1 MLSDLRES
9 GLQDALDKF
18 KASVIKQARTNLTKG
33 RAPFGSHNNTRKL
46 YNSLK
51 GQAKVYAKGYS
62 LSFEMEDY
70 GFYQDK
76 GVRGKRSNSRAPK
89 SPYKFGSGTG
99 AKGGLTEGI
108 QRWVKARKFQFRQ
121 RDPETKKSTGK
132 FLSYDAT
139 AWIITRS
146 IYAKGLRPTLFF
158 TKPFEAAY
166 KRLPQELVNDLKID
180 LEKIFNYSIKQPK

>member
-1 MLSDLRES
+1 MLADLRES
-9 GLQDALDKF
+9 GLQAALDKF
-18 KASVIKQARTNLTKG
+18 KASVIKQARTNLSKG
-33 RAPFGSHNNTRKL
+33 DRNVSRKL

-51 GQAKVYAKGYS
+51 GEAKVYAKGYF
-62 LSFEMEDY
+62 LNFQMEEY
-70 GFYQDK
+70 GNYQDK
-76 GVRGKRSNSRAPK
+76 GVKGKRSSSRAPN
-89 SPYKFGSGTG
+89 SPYKFGSGKG

-108 QRWVKARKFQFRQ
+108 QRWVKARKFQFK
-121 RDPETKKSTGK
+121 DKKGK

-146 IYAKGLRPTLFF
+146 IYAKGIRPTLFF

>member
-18 KASVIKQARTNLTKG
+18 KASVIKQARTNLSKG
-33 RAPFGSHNNTRKL
+33 DRNVSRKL

-62 LSFEMEDY
+62 LSFEMEEY

-76 GVRGKRSNSRAPK
+76 GVKGKKSSVRAPK
-89 SPYKFGSGTG
+89 SPYKFGSGKG
-99 AKGGLTEGI
+99 KKGGLTEGI
-108 QRWVKARKFQFRQ
+108 QRWVKARKFQFK
-121 RDPETKKSTGK
+121 DKKGK
-132 FLSYDAT
+132 FMSYDST
-139 AWIITRS
+139 AWIITKS

-158 TKPFEAAY
+158 TKPFEASY

>member
-1 MLSDLRES
+1 MLADLRES
-9 GLQDALDKF
+9 GLQEALDKF

-33 RAPFGSHNNTRKL
+33 DRNVSRKL

-62 LSFEMEDY
+62 LSFEMEEY

-76 GVRGKRSNSRAPK
+76 GVKGKKSSAKAPK
-89 SPYKFGSGTG
+89 SPYKFGSGKG
-99 AKGGLTEGI
+99 KKGGLTEGI
-108 QRWVKARKFQFRQ
+108 QRWVKARKFQFKDKR
-121 RDPETKKSTGK
+121 GK
-132 FLSYDAT
+132 FMSYDST
-139 AWIITRS
+139 AWLITRS

>member
-18 KASVIKQARTNLTKG
+18 KASVIKQARTNLSKG
-33 RAPFGSHNNTRKL
+33 DRNVSRKL

-51 GQAKVYAKGYS
+51 GEAKVYAKGYY
-62 LSFEMEDY
+62 LNFQMEEY
-70 GFYQDK
+70 GNYQDK
-76 GVRGKRSNSRAPK
+76 GVKGKRSSSRAPN
-89 SPYKFGSGTG
+89 SPYKFGSGKG
-99 AKGGLTEGI
+99 KKGGLTEGI
-108 QRWVKARKFQFRQ
+108 QRWVKARKFQFK
-121 RDPETKKSTGK
+121 DKKGK
-132 FLSYDAT
+132 FMSYDST

-146 IYAKGLRPTLFF
+146 IYAKGIRPTLFF

>member
-18 KASVIKQARTNLTKG
+18 KASVIKQARTNLSKG
-33 RAPFGSHNNTRKL
+33 DRNVSRKL

-62 LSFEMEDY
+62 LSFEMEEY

-76 GVRGKRSNSRAPK
+76 GVKGKKSSAKAPN
-89 SPYKFGSGTG
+89 SPYKFGSGKG
-99 AKGGLTEGI
+99 KNGGLTEGI
-108 QRWVKARKFQFRQ
+108 QRWVKARKFQFKDKR
-121 RDPETKKSTGK
+121 GK
-132 FLSYDAT
+132 FMSYDST

>member
-1 MLSDLRES
+1 MLADLRES

-18 KASVIKQARTNLTKG
+18 KASVIKQARTNLSKG
-33 RAPFGSHNNTRKL
+33 DRNVSRKL

-51 GQAKVYAKGYS
+51 GEAKVYAKGYY
-62 LSFEMEDY
+62 LNFQMEEY
-70 GFYQDK
+70 GNYQDK
-76 GVRGKRSNSRAPK
+76 GVKGKRSSSRAPN
-89 SPYKFGSGTG
+89 SPYKFGSGKG
-99 AKGGLTEGI
+99 KKGGLTEGI
-108 QRWVKARKFQFRQ
+108 QRWVKARKFQFK
-121 RDPETKKSTGK
+121 DKKGK
-132 FLSYDAT
+132 FMSYDST

-146 IYAKGLRPTLFF
+146 IYAKGIRPTLFF

>member
-9 GLQDALDKF
+9 GLQEALDIF
-18 KASVIKQARTNLTKG
+18 KASVIKQARTNLSKG
-33 RAPFGSHNNTRKL
+33 DRNVSRKL

-51 GQAKVYAKGYS
+51 GEAKVYAKGYS
-62 LSFEMEDY
+62 LSFEMEEY

-76 GVRGKRSNSRAPK
+76 GVKGKKSSARAPK
-89 SPYKFGSGTG
+89 SPYKFGSGKG
-99 AKGGLTEGI
+99 KKGGLTEGI
-108 QRWVKARKFQFRQ
+108 QRWVKARKFQFK
-121 RDPETKKSTGK
+121 DKKGK
-132 FLSYDAT
+132 FMSYDST
-139 AWIITRS
+139 AWIITKS

-158 TKPFEAAY
+158 TKPFEQAY

>member
-1 MLSDLRES
+1 M
-9 GLQDALDKF
+9 F

-33 RAPFGSHNNTRKL
+33 ERNVSRKL

-51 GQAKVYAKGYS
+51 GEAKVYAKGYS
-62 LSFEMEDY
+62 LSFEMEEH

-76 GVRGKRSNSRAPK
+76 GVKGKKSSAKAPN
-89 SPYKFGSGTG
+89 SPYKFGSGKG
-99 AKGGLTEGI
+99 KKGGLTEGI
-108 QRWVKARKFQFRQ
+108 QRWVKARKFQFK
-121 RDPETKKSTGK
+121 DKKGK
-132 FLSYDAT
+132 FMSYDAT
-139 AWIITRS
+139 AWIITKS

>member
-1 MLSDLRES
+1 MLADLRES
-9 GLQDALDKF
+9 GLQEALDKF

-33 RAPFGSHNNTRKL
+33 DRNVSRKL

-62 LSFEMEDY
+62 LSFEMEDH

-76 GVRGKRSNSRAPK
+76 GVKGKKSSAKAPN
-89 SPYKFGSGTG
+89 SPYKFGSGKG
-99 AKGGLTEGI
+99 KKGGLTEGI
-108 QRWVKARKFQFRQ
+108 QRWVKARKFQFKDKR
-121 RDPETKKSTGK
+121 GK
-132 FLSYDAT
+132 FMSYDST

-166 KRLPQELVNDLKID
+166 KRLPQDLVNDLKID

>member
-1 MLSDLRES
+1 MLADLRES

-18 KASVIKQARTNLTKG
+18 KASVIKQARTNLSKG
-33 RAPFGSHNNTRKL
+33 DRNVSRKL

-51 GQAKVYAKGYS
+51 GEAKVYAKGYY
-62 LSFEMEDY
+62 LNFQMEEY
-70 GFYQDK
+70 GNYQDK
-76 GVRGKRSNSRAPK
+76 GVKGKRSSSRAPN
-89 SPYKFGSGTG
+89 SPYKFGSGKG

-146 IYAKGLRPTLFF
+146 IYAKGIRPTLFF

>member
-1 MLSDLRES
+1 MLADLRES

-18 KASVIKQARTNLTKG
+18 KTYVIKQARTNLSKG
-33 RAPFGSHNNTRKL
+33 DRNVSRKL

-62 LSFEMEDY
+62 LSFEMEEY
-70 GFYQDK
+70 GNYQDK
-76 GVRGKRSNSRAPK
+76 GVRGKRSNAKAPQ

-108 QRWVKARKFQFRQ
+108 QRWVKARKFQFKDKR
-121 RDPETKKSTGK
+121 GK
-132 FLSYDAT
+132 FMSYDST
-139 AWIITRS
+139 AWIITKS

>member
-1 MLSDLRES
+1 MLADLRES

-18 KASVIKQARTNLTKG
+18 KASVIKQARTNLSKG
-33 RAPFGSHNNTRKL
+33 DRNVSRKL

-51 GQAKVYAKGYS
+51 GEAKVYAKGYY
-62 LSFEMEDY
+62 LNFQMDEY
-70 GFYQDK
+70 GNYQDK
-76 GVRGKRSNSRAPK
+76 GVKGKRSSSRAPN
-89 SPYKFGSGTG
+89 SPYKFGSGKG

-108 QRWVKARKFQFRQ
+108 QRWVKARKFQFK
-121 RDPETKKSTGK
+121 DKKGK
-132 FLSYDAT
+132 FMSYDAT

-146 IYAKGLRPTLFF
+146 IYAKGIRPTLFF

>member
-1 MLSDLRES
+1 MLADLRES

-18 KASVIKQARTNLTKG
+18 KASVIKQARTNLSKG
-33 RAPFGSHNNTRKL
+33 DRNVSRKL

-51 GQAKVYAKGYS
+51 GEAKVYAKGYY
-62 LSFEMEDY
+62 LNFQMEDY
-70 GFYQDK
+70 GNYQDK
-76 GVRGKRSNSRAPK
+76 GVKGKRSSSRAPN
-89 SPYKFGSGTG
+89 SPYKFGSGKG
-99 AKGGLTEGI
+99 KKGGLTEGI
-108 QRWVKARKFQFRQ
+108 QRWVKARKFQFK
-121 RDPETKKSTGK
+121 DKKGK
-132 FLSYDAT
+132 FMSYDST

>member
-9 GLQDALDKF
+9 GLQEALDKF
-18 KASVIKQARTNLTKG
+18 KTYVIKQARTNLSKG
-33 RAPFGSHNNTRKL
+33 DRNVSRKL

-62 LSFEMEDY
+62 LSFEMEEY
-70 GFYQDK
+70 GNYQDK
-76 GVRGKRSNSRAPK
+76 GVRGKRSNAKAPK

-99 AKGGLTEGI
+99 PKGGLTEGI
-108 QRWVKARKFQFRQ
+108 QRWVKARKFQFKDKQ
-121 RDPETKKSTGK
+121 GK
-132 FLSYDAT
+132 FMSYDST
-139 AWIITRS
+139 AWTITKS

>member
-1 MLSDLRES
+1 MLADLRES

-18 KASVIKQARTNLTKG
+18 KASVIKQARTNLSKG
-33 RAPFGSHNNTRKL
+33 DRNVSRKL

-51 GQAKVYAKGYS
+51 AEAKVYAKGYY
-62 LSFEMEDY
+62 LNFQMEEY
-70 GFYQDK
+70 GNYQDK
-76 GVRGKRSNSRAPK
+76 GVKGKRSSSRAPN
-89 SPYKFGSGTG
+89 SPYKFGSGKG
-99 AKGGLTEGI
+99 KKGGLTEGI
-108 QRWVKARKFQFRQ
+108 QRWVKARKFQFK
-121 RDPETKKSTGK
+121 DKKGK
-132 FLSYDAT
+132 FMSYDST

>member
-1 MLSDLRES
+1 MLADLRES

-18 KASVIKQARTNLTKG
+18 KSSVIKQARTNLTKG

-51 GQAKVYAKGYS
+51 GEAKVYAKGYY
-62 LSFEMEDY
+62 LNFQMEEY
-70 GFYQDK
+70 GNYQDK
-76 GVRGKRSNSRAPK
+76 GVKGKRSSSRAPN
-89 SPYKFGSGTG
+89 SPYKFGSGKG

-108 QRWVKARKFQFRQ
+108 QRWVKARKFQFK
-121 RDPETKKSTGK
+121 DKKGK
-132 FLSYDAT
+132 FMSYDAT

-146 IYAKGLRPTLFF
+146 IYAKGIRPTLFF

>member
-9 GLQDALDKF
+9 GLQEALDKF
-18 KASVIKQARTNLTKG
+18 KASVIKQARTNLSKG
-33 RAPFGSHNNTRKL
+33 DRNVSRKL

-51 GQAKVYAKGYS
+51 GEAKVYAKGYS
-62 LSFEMEDY
+62 LSFEMEDH

-76 GVRGKRSNSRAPK
+76 GVRGKKSSARAPK
-89 SPYKFGSGTG
+89 SPYKFGSGKG
-99 AKGGLTEGI
+99 KKGGLTEGI
-108 QRWVKARKFQFRQ
+108 QRWVKARKFQFKDKR
-121 RDPETKKSTGK
+121 GK
-132 FLSYDAT
+132 FMSYDST
-139 AWIITRS
+139 AWIITKS

>member
-1 MLSDLRES
+1 MLADLRES
-9 GLQDALDKF
+9 GLQEALDKF
-18 KASVIKQARTNLTKG
+18 KASVIKQARTNLSKG
-33 RAPFGSHNNTRKL
+33 DRNVSRKL

-62 LSFEMEDY
+62 LSFEMEEY

-76 GVRGKRSNSRAPK
+76 GVKGKKSSAKAPN
-89 SPYKFGSGTG
+89 SPYKFGSGKG
-99 AKGGLTEGI
+99 KKGGLTEGI
-108 QRWVKARKFQFRQ
+108 QRWVKARKFQFKDKR
-121 RDPETKKSTGK
+121 GK
-132 FLSYDAT
+132 FMSYDST
-139 AWIITRS
+139 AWIITKS

-158 TKPFEAAY
+158 TKPFEQAY

>member
-1 MLSDLRES
+1 MLADLRES

-18 KASVIKQARTNLTKG
+18 KASVIKQARTNLSKG
-33 RAPFGSHNNTRKL
+33 DRNVSRKL

-51 GQAKVYAKGYS
+51 GEAKVYAKGYY
-62 LSFEMEDY
+62 LNFQMEEY
-70 GFYQDK
+70 GNYQDK
-76 GVRGKRSNSRAPK
+76 GVKGKRSSSRAPN
-89 SPYKFGSGTG
+89 SPYKFGSGKG
-99 AKGGLTEGI
+99 KKGGLTEGI
-108 QRWVKARKFQFRQ
+108 QRWVKARKFQFK
-121 RDPETKKSTGK
+121 DKKGK

-146 IYAKGLRPTLFF
+146 IYAKGIRPTLFF

>member
-1 MLSDLRES
+1 MLADLRES
-9 GLQDALDKF
+9 GLQEALDKF
-18 KASVIKQARTNLTKG
+18 KASVIKQARTNLSKG
-33 RAPFGSHNNTRKL
+33 DRNVSRKL

-62 LSFEMEDY
+62 LSFEMEEY

-76 GVRGKRSNSRAPK
+76 GVKGKKSSVKAPN
-89 SPYKFGSGTG
+89 SPYKFGSGKG
-99 AKGGLTEGI
+99 KKGGLTEGI
-108 QRWVKARKFQFRQ
+108 QRWVKARKFQFK
-121 RDPETKKSTGK
+121 DKKGK
-132 FLSYDAT
+132 FMSYDST

>member
-18 KASVIKQARTNLTKG
+18 KTYVIKQARTNLSKG
-33 RAPFGSHNNTRKL
+33 DRNVSRKL

-51 GQAKVYAKGYS
+51 GEAKVYAKGYS
-62 LSFEMEDY
+62 LSFEMEEY
-70 GFYQDK
+70 GNYQDK
-76 GVRGKRSNSRAPK
+76 GVRGKRSNARAPK

-108 QRWVKARKFQFRQ
+108 QRWVKARKFQFK
-121 RDPETKKSTGK
+121 DKKGK
-132 FLSYDAT
+132 FMSYDST
-139 AWIITRS
+139 AWIITKS

>member
-1 MLSDLRES
+1 MLADLRES

-18 KASVIKQARTNLTKG
+18 KTYVIKQARTNLSKG
-33 RAPFGSHNNTRKL
+33 DRNVSRKL

-51 GQAKVYAKGYS
+51 GQAKVYAKGYL
-62 LSFEMEDY
+62 LSFEMEEY
-70 GFYQDK
+70 GNYQDK
-76 GVRGKRSNSRAPK
+76 GVRGKRSNARAPK

-108 QRWVKARKFQFRQ
+108 QRWVKARKFQFKDKQ
-121 RDPETKKSTGK
+121 GK
-132 FLSYDAT
+132 FMSYDST
-139 AWIITRS
+139 AWIITKS

>member
-1 MLSDLRES
+1 MLADLRES

-18 KASVIKQARTNLTKG
+18 KASVIKQARTNLSKG
-33 RAPFGSHNNTRKL
+33 DRNVSRKL

-51 GQAKVYAKGYS
+51 GEAKVYAKGYY
-62 LSFEMEDY
+62 LNFQMEEY
-70 GFYQDK
+70 GNYQDK
-76 GVRGKRSNSRAPK
+76 GVKGKRSSSRAPN
-89 SPYKFGSGTG
+89 SPYKFGSGKG

-108 QRWVKARKFQFRQ
+108 QRWVKARKFQFK
-121 RDPETKKSTGK
+121 DKKGK
-132 FLSYDAT
+132 FMSYDST

-146 IYAKGLRPTLFF
+146 IYAKGIRPTLFF

>member
-1 MLSDLRES
+1 MLADLRES

-33 RAPFGSHNNTRKL
+33 DRNVSRKL

-51 GQAKVYAKGYS
+51 GEAKVYAKGYY
-62 LSFEMEDY
+62 LNFQMEEY
-70 GFYQDK
+70 GNYQDK
-76 GVRGKRSNSRAPK
+76 GVKGKRSSSRAPN
-89 SPYKFGSGTG
+89 SPYKFGSGKG
-99 AKGGLTEGI
+99 KKGGLTEGI
-108 QRWVKARKFQFRQ
+108 QRWVKARKFQFK
-121 RDPETKKSTGK
+121 DKKGK
-132 FLSYDAT
+132 FMSYDST

-146 IYAKGLRPTLFF
+146 IYAKGIRPTLFF

>member
-1 MLSDLRES
+1 MLADLRES

-18 KASVIKQARTNLTKG
+18 KASVIKQARTNLSKG
-33 RAPFGSHNNTRKL
+33 DRNVSRKL

-62 LSFEMEDY
+62 LSFEMEDH

-76 GVRGKRSNSRAPK
+76 GVKGKRSSARAPK
-89 SPYKFGSGTG
+89 SPYKFGSGKG
-99 AKGGLTEGI
+99 KKGGLTEGI
-108 QRWVKARKFQFRQ
+108 QRWVKARKFQFKDKR
-121 RDPETKKSTGK
+121 GK
-132 FLSYDAT
+132 FMSYDST
-139 AWIITRS
+139 AWIITKS

-166 KRLPQELVNDLKID
+166 KRLPQELVNDLRID

>member
-1 MLSDLRES
+1 MLADLRES
-9 GLQDALDKF
+9 GLQAALDKF
-18 KASVIKQARTNLTKG
+18 KASVIKQARTNLSKG
-33 RAPFGSHNNTRKL
+33 DRNVSRKL

-51 GQAKVYAKGYS
+51 GEAKVYAKGYF
-62 LSFEMEDY
+62 LNFQMEEY
-70 GFYQDK
+70 GNYQDK
-76 GVRGKRSNSRAPK
+76 GVKGKRSSSKAPN
-89 SPYKFGSGTG
+89 SPYKFGSGKG
-99 AKGGLTEGI
+99 KKGGLTDGI
-108 QRWVKARKFQFRQ
+108 NRWVKARKFQFKDKR
-121 RDPETKKSTGK
+121 GK
-132 FLSYDAT
+132 FMSYDAT

>member
-1 MLSDLRES
+1 MLADLRES
-9 GLQDALDKF
+9 GLQAALDKF
-18 KASVIKQARTNLTKG
+18 KASVIKQARTNLSKG
-33 RAPFGSHNNTRKL
+33 DRNVSRKL

-51 GQAKVYAKGYS
+51 GEAKVYAKGYF
-62 LSFEMEDY
+62 LNFQMEEY
-70 GFYQDK
+70 GNYQDK
-76 GVRGKRSNSRAPK
+76 GVKGKRSSSRAPN
-89 SPYKFGSGTG
+89 SPYKFGSGKG

-108 QRWVKARKFQFRQ
+108 QRWVKARKFQFK
-121 RDPETKKSTGK
+121 DKKGK
-132 FLSYDAT
+132 FMSYDST

>member
-1 MLSDLRES
+1 MLADLRES

-33 RAPFGSHNNTRKL
+33 DRNVSRKL

-51 GQAKVYAKGYS
+51 GEAKVYAKGYY
-62 LSFEMEDY
+62 LNFQMEEY
-70 GFYQDK
+70 GNYQDK
-76 GVRGKRSNSRAPK
+76 GVKGKRSSSRAPN
-89 SPYKFGSGTG
+89 SPYKFGSGKG
-99 AKGGLTEGI
+99 KKGGLTEGI
-108 QRWVKARKFQFRQ
+108 QRWVKARKFQFK
-121 RDPETKKSTGK
+121 DKKGK
-132 FLSYDAT
+132 FMSYDST

-146 IYAKGLRPTLFF
+146 IYAKGISPTLFF

>member
-18 KASVIKQARTNLTKG
+18 KASVIKQARTNLSKG
-33 RAPFGSHNNTRKL
+33 DRNVSRKL

-62 LSFEMEDY
+62 LSFEMEEY

-76 GVRGKRSNSRAPK
+76 GVKGKKSSAKAPK
-89 SPYKFGSGTG
+89 SPYKFGSGKG
-99 AKGGLTEGI
+99 KKGGLTEGI
-108 QRWVKARKFQFRQ
+108 QKWVKARKFQFKDKR
-121 RDPETKKSTGK
+121 GK
-132 FLSYDAT
+132 FMSYDST

-146 IYAKGLRPTLFF
+146 IYAKGIRPTLFF

-166 KRLPQELVNDLKID
+166 KRLPQELVNDLRID

>member
-1 MLSDLRES
+1 MLADLRES
-9 GLQDALDKF
+9 GLQAALDKF
-18 KASVIKQARTNLTKG
+18 KASVIKQARTNLSKG
-33 RAPFGSHNNTRKL
+33 DRNVSRKL

-51 GQAKVYAKGYS
+51 GEAKVYAKGYY
-62 LSFEMEDY
+62 LNFQMEEY
-70 GFYQDK
+70 GNYQDK
-76 GVRGKRSNSRAPK
+76 GVKGKRSSSRAPN
-89 SPYKFGSGTG
+89 SPYKFGSGKG
-99 AKGGLTEGI
+99 KKGGLTEGI
-108 QRWVKARKFQFRQ
+108 QRWVKARKFQFK
-121 RDPETKKSTGK
+121 DKKGK
-132 FLSYDAT
+132 FMSYDAT